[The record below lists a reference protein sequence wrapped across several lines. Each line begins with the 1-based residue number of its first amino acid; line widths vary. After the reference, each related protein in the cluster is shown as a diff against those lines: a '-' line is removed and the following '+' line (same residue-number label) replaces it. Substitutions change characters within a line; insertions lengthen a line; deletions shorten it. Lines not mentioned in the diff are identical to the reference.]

1 SSCVQ
6 CSSDSHCSGAT
17 PSCDL
22 GSHTCVAADGGTDA
36 GACIEGATQPCYDGP
51 NGTVGVGPC
60 HAGSQQCTNGAWSA
74 CANEQLP
81 GTETCNTADDDC
93 NGAVDDGVTQACY
106 TGPAGTKGVGACK
119 PGTQTCSAG
128 QFGACIGQVT
138 PVAESCN
145 NVDDD

>member
-1 SSCVQ
+1 GGGGATDGGGCNPACTAPTPVCLNNSSCVQ

-81 GTETCNTADDDC
+81 ATESCNNIDDDC
-93 NGAVDDGVTQACY
+93 NGSVDDG
-106 TGPAGTKGVGACK
+106 
-119 PGTQTCSAG
+119 
-128 QFGACIGQVT
+128 
-138 PVAESCN
+138 
-145 NVDDD
+145 